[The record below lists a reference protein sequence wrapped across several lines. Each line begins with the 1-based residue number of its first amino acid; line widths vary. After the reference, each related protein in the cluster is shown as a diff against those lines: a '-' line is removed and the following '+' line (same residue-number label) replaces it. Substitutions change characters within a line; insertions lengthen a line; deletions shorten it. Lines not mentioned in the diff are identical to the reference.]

1 MYYQLTYRSSI
12 DKKQVGDF
20 YLCGEKPMDIGQT
33 NSCDIRL
40 PESMAFES
48 VVFATILPKQDK
60 MGWLIIKRTDFHEV
74 FVNGNQLRVCQPL
87 EDGDLI
93 SFRIDE
99 QVTSFEV
106 SLHDDGEYSA
116 ATGVVYKKNKS
127 SRKAQYL
134 IAGVALMA
142 LLIAAFSVFMRK
154 DENILRHANL
164 DRFDASVYHIRVD
177 SVYLIQDSLVNGEH
191 VEHVLEAVALEQSM
205 SGTCFLT
212 EDSLFVTARHCVEPW
227 ITDEDWKGISYD
239 DKISPAVRLATIA
252 ETRNKELGEERYS
265 VKAHCIISKKMEQ
278 YEFYSSDFQYNK
290 TRDQVVCLG
299 TDKQPIYW
307 RTIMPL
313 ASKRDMELGD
323 FAYVK
328 SGGLKGN
335 LKLADM
341 EDMKHFDE
349 QHDKDIVVIGF
360 PVNDNHEDDICV
372 KVFGNSQHIDFK
384 GKKQKIAGCIQMTA
398 PINPGNSGGPI
409 LARIGGEPKVIGIV
423 SKADGQASQGTFW
436 AVPVTEVRYL
446 QQHGGMIMD
455 SLMFRR

>member
-1 MYYQLTYRSSI
+1 MYYQLTYRSSA

-33 NSCDIRL
+33 NSCDIHL
-40 PESMAFES
+40 PESTAFES
-48 VVFATILPKQDK
+48 AVFATILPKQDK
-60 MGWLIIKRTDFHEV
+60 TGWLVIKRTDCHEV
-74 FVNGNQLRVCQPL
+74 LVNGKRLRVCRPL
-87 EDGDLI
+87 ENGDLV
-93 SFRIDE
+93 SFKIDE

-116 ATGVVYKKNKS
+116 ATGVVYKASKS
-127 SRKAQYL
+127 SRKMQYL
-134 IAGVALMA
+134 IAGIALVALLVA
-142 LLIAAFSVFMRK
+142 SFSVFLRK
-154 DENILRHANL
+154 DGNILRHANL
-164 DRFDASVYHIRVD
+164 DIYDASVYHIHVD
-177 SVYLIQDSLVNGEH
+177 SVYLIQDSLVDGKPTECI
-191 VEHVLEAVALEQSM
+191 LEKVALEQST

-212 EDSLFVTARHCVEPW
+212 DDSLFVTARHCVEPW
-227 ITDEDWKGISYD
+227 ITDENWNGISYD
-239 DKISPAVRLATIA
+239 SKISPAVRLATIA
-252 ETRNKELGEERYS
+252 ETRNKELGDEKYS

-278 YEFYSSDFQYNK
+278 YEYYSSDFLFNK

-299 TDKQPIYW
+299 TEKQPIYW

-313 ASKRDMELGD
+313 ASRRDMELGD

-341 EDMKHFDE
+341 EDMRRFDQ

-384 GKKQKIAGCIQMTA
+384 NENTEIAGCIQMTA

-409 LARIGGEPKVIGIV
+409 LARIGGETKVIGVV

-436 AVPVTEVRYL
+436 AVPVTEIRCL
-446 QQHGGMIMD
+446 QQHGGMIVD

>member
-12 DKKQVGDF
+12 DKKQVGDI
-20 YLCGEKPMDIGQT
+20 YLCGAKLMDIGQT

-40 PESMAFES
+40 PESTTFES

-60 MGWLIIKRTDFHEV
+60 TGWLIVKRTDCHEV
-74 FVNGNQLRVCQPL
+74 LVNGKPLRVCQPL

-93 SFRIDE
+93 SFGIDE

-116 ATGVVYKKNKS
+116 ATGVVYKKNKL

-134 IAGVALMA
+134 IAGIALVA
-142 LLIAAFSVFMRK
+142 LLIASFSVFMRK

-164 DRFDASVYHIRVD
+164 DRFDASVYYVRVD
-177 SVYLIQDSLVNGEH
+177 SVYLVQDSLVGGEH
-191 VEHVLEAVALEQSM
+191 TEHVLEAVALEQSM

-212 EDSLFVTARHCVEPW
+212 DDSLFVTARHCVEPW

-341 EDMKHFDE
+341 EDMRLFDE

-384 GKKQKIAGCIQMTA
+384 AQKTEIAGCIQMSA

-409 LARIGGEPKVIGIV
+409 LARVGGEPKVIGIV

-436 AVPVTEVRYL
+436 AVPVTEVKYL
-446 QQHGGMIMD
+446 QQHGGMMMD